1 MGAMQR
7 ENTHTH
13 TQTANQTIISTRIY
27 TSASTHS
34 NLENIQIIWYE
45 AENDGM
51 VNYFDNIQII
61 FISLNGRILG
71 FVGIEKK
78 NEVLLSNLTVKLL
91 L

>member
-13 TQTANQTIISTRIY
+13 KQQIRLSSVHEYI
-27 TSASTHS
+27 SASTHS

>member
-7 ENTHTH
+7 ENTHLH
-13 TQTANQTIISTRIY
+13 TNSKLDYHQYTNY

-78 NEVLLSNLTVKLL
+78 MKCCFQI
-91 L
+91 